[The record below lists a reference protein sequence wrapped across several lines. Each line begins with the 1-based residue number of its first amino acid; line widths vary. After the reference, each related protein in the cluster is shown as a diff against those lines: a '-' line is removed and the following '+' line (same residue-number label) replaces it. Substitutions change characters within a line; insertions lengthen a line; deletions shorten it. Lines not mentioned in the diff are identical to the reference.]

1 MVKLVARTFD
11 QVRVE
16 YSCHSGRIH
25 MCWCCQT
32 GDRVGF
38 AGNGVG
44 AAAGR
49 RPIAADL
56 RDRHG
61 ILTTGTCQYF
71 KFVAFSVDFIIL
83 TERTEVPDDFRNYNN
98 LQPNMS
104 IAREALL

>member
-1 MVKLVARTFD
+1 ML
-11 QVRVE
+11 
-16 YSCHSGRIH
+16 
-25 MCWCCQT
+25 QT
-32 GDRVGF
+32 AEKQALRAGDIRG
-38 AGNGVG
+38 
-44 AAAGR
+44 
-49 RPIAADL
+49 I

-98 LQPNMS
+98 LQPNVS